1 MDAEDLTIIM
11 NNMNI
16 LNNVIAVFLKNLA
29 NYIQEKNINY
39 KHSIYIHEFFLDSL
53 ISSHNE
59 CIYNNCLKIKKRC
72 DNGNIDIVSVNTEFS
87 MNEEKGQ
94 LVCMHIKFCNEKS
107 KKKYS
112 FFNDFNHLS
121 FDWEDDFKSD
131 LIPKIFEIVEALFN

>member
-16 LNNVIAVFLKNLA
+16 LNNVITVFLKILA

-39 KHSIYIHEFFLDSL
+39 KNSIYIHEFFLDSL

-72 DNGNIDIVSVNTEFS
+72 DNGNIDIVSVNTKFS
-87 MNEEKGQ
+87 INEEADQ
-94 LVCMHIKFCNEKS
+94 LVSMYVKFRNEKS
-107 KKKYS
+107 KKEYG
-112 FFNDFNHLS
+112 FFNDFNHLV
-121 FDWEDDFKSD
+121 FDWENDFKSD